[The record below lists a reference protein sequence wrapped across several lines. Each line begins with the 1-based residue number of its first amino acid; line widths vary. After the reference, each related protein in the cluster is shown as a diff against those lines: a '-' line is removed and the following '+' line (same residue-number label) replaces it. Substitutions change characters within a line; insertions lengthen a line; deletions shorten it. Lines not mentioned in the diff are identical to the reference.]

1 MKKQSKGKKRIVL
14 SGVAVLTTLALLRA
28 ALWHILRTQS
38 ASARTSKQ
46 VSWTSR

>member
-14 SGVAVLTTLALLRA
+14 SGVAVLTTLALLA
-28 ALWHILRTQS
+28 GGTMAWFTDA

-46 VSWTSR
+46 ASWTSR